1 VEEGEQTLGVQPHV
15 LVQQG
20 ECTEPH
26 DEYKASFEEFESRY
40 GPENAPLAA
49 VRI

>member
-1 VEEGEQTLGVQPHV
+1 VNKRKGTDTH
-15 LVQQG
+15 
-20 ECTEPH
+20 H
-26 DEYKASFEEFESRY
+26 NHKAAFEEFEGGY